1 MRTTILCVAFG
12 ALLVV
17 GAGCGSP
24 DSTSPDGSSPAATN
38 PPSPLVPAPPTQNFP
53 APIGASRTFVFN
65 HELTY
70 RVSGYTMDS
79 RFVLYDDG
87 AFVLRYQGLG
97 LEYRGGYTESNG
109 VIVFDWEGWSS
120 AGAWGATGTLKGD
133 TLTVRYNTIM
143 ILTD

>member
-1 MRTTILCVAFG
+1 
-12 ALLVV
+12 
-17 GAGCGSP
+17 
-24 DSTSPDGSSPAATN
+24 
-38 PPSPLVPAPPTQNFP
+38 
-53 APIGASRTFVFN
+53 
-65 HELTY
+65 
-70 RVSGYTMDS
+70 MDS

-143 ILTD
+143 ALTDFEDASYVLGN